1 MGSVISADF
10 LANEV
15 RLSRMQQRTTLF
27 LCNLAMFIVKNA
39 LRLHYGEDYS
49 VRCLQASRAFQ
60 LVLER
65 IGLQARLFGGDVCF
79 AEALLTRHL
88 NFTSADFGT
97 KITILVC
104 DRVHGDR

>member
-65 IGLQARLFGGDVCF
+65 IGLQARETRGSR
-79 AEALLTRHL
+79 LTRCQL
-88 NFTSADFGT
+88 PAMVLSRGLSVIRFRGT
-97 KITILVC
+97 
-104 DRVHGDR
+104 